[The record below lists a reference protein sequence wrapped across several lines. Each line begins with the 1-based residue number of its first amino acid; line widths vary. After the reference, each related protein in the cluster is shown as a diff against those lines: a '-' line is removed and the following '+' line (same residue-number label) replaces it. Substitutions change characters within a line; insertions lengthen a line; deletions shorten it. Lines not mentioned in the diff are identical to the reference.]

1 ASAWMKWR
9 HPAAFAAALLNSQPM
24 GFYAPA
30 QIVRDAAEHG
40 VEVRPVDVNHSQWDC
55 TLEPLASNPPP
66 PSRARAGEGGRADRA
81 VALRLGF
88 RQISGFAEAEAEKLV
103 AARGAGYENPRAL
116 WRRAGLKADS
126 LRKLAEADA
135 WRSAGLD
142 RRQALWALEG
152 LGEPPP

>member
-1 ASAWMKWR
+1 
-9 HPAAFAAALLNSQPM
+9 
-24 GFYAPA
+24 
-30 QIVRDAAEHG
+30 D
-40 VEVRPVDVNHSQWDC
+40 
-55 TLEPLASNPPP
+55 
-66 PSRARAGEGGRADRA
+66 GG

-88 RQISGFAEAEAEKLV
+88 RQISGFAEAEAKKLV

-152 LGEPPP
+152 LGEPPPPLPAAADRREPEVDLPRMPPPEHVVEDYRTLGLSLKAHPVSFLREGLARDGIVPASRLLEIPAGRTVTVAGLVL